1 MKEMTQKGEEKH
13 ETFFKSGRPGDSVNS
28 GSGMKTAKALLE
40 EAIKNALFY
49 NDTYGHDTNK

>member
-1 MKEMTQKGEEKH
+1 MKRSLNPVE
-13 ETFFKSGRPGDSVNS
+13 SGDSVNS

-49 NDTYGHDTNK
+49 NRTYGHDPNK